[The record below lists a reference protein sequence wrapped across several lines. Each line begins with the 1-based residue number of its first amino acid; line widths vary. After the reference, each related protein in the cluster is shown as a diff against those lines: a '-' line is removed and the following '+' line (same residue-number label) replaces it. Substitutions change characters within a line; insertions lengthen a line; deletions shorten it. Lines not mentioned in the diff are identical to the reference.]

1 MDDTTAGL
9 LGSRFQ
15 MEKTSS
21 ALFCLSGAAL
31 SVDESRP
38 LLGRPTPCVGREQEL
53 ALLELAFTSCVEE
66 CSAHALLVTAPA
78 GAASRACAMS
88 CCAAWSVT
96 PGLRW

>member
-15 MEKTSS
+15 LEKTPSG
-21 ALFCLSGAAL
+21 LFVLSGEHL

-38 LLGRPTPCVGREQEL
+38 LLGRPTSCVGREQEL

-66 CSAHALLVTAPA
+66 SSAHAPAGHRSGRHGQVAPA
-78 GAASRACAMS
+78 
-88 CCAAWSVT
+88 
-96 PGLRW
+96 P